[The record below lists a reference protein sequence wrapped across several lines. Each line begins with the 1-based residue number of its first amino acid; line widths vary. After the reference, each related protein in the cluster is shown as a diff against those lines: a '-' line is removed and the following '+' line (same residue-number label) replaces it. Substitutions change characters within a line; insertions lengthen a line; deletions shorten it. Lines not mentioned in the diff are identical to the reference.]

1 MQPKAIQCHHLRRAF
16 CNNSQQLE
24 IVNYCRGWSRADLRL
39 VYRFWGHLIW
49 APKFMEGRKR
59 KTKVLQRNRKLS
71 PVNLFSKLNIESEN
85 INAVNKTTYHSTLI
99 LLYFR
104 HFQSSFNTVR
114 RTSDSAKA
122 FFEHLEAQILKI
134 LPRHQPWFS
143 INLPTPKLEL

>member
-1 MQPKAIQCHHLRRAF
+1 
-16 CNNSQQLE
+16 
-24 IVNYCRGWSRADLRL
+24 
-39 VYRFWGHLIW
+39 
-49 APKFMEGRKR
+49 MEGRKR
-59 KTKVLQRNRKLS
+59 KTKVLQRNRRLS

-85 INAVNKTTYHSTLI
+85 INAVNKTTYRSTLI

-134 LPRHQPWFS
+134 LPLGTNHG
-143 INLPTPKLEL
+143 LA